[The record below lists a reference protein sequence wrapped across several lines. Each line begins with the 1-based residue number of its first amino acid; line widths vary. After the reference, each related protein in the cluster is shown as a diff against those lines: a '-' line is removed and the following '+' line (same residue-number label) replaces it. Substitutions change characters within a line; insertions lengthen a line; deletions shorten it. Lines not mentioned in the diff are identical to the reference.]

1 MLSIIIT
8 DVNDNAPYF
17 SPNSRE
23 LTVDTNMS
31 VGSTVFVVHA
41 YDIDSPGVN
50 SELKYGFLDQYD
62 FQEIKNYLSL
72 NPKTGE
78 IKLVQSLTEM
88 VGDTYTTTI
97 YAQDSGEKPLRGVLK
112 WKLKVNIANRFAP
125 EINFKSA
132 FEKLKNCNIPENGE
146 KYLAVGYFEVTD
158 DDQGHGGHADLE
170 LLNNFENFKVTEGN
184 NRFYLRSL
192 ASFDFEQQNSY
203 NITVKAHDCRDY
215 TNCDSFVTEY
225 TIELKICDENE
236 HFPIF
241 ESEVFQLEVAEEQK
255 GVEPLLQIT
264 ATDQDPGLNGKI
276 LYSIEKSNISRY
288 FSIGQNS
295 GWVSNVEQLDAEMLP
310 ELLELEIIVTD
321 QGQVITIPS

>member
-1 MLSIIIT
+1 MIT

-17 SPNSRE
+17 SPNSLE
-23 LTVDTNMS
+23 LKVDTNMS

-50 SELKYGFLDQYD
+50 SELKYGFLDQDD

-97 YAQDSGEKPLRGVLK
+97 YAQDSGEKPLRGLLK

-125 EINFKSA
+125 EISFKSVY
-132 FEKLKNCNIPENGE
+132 EKLKNCHIPENGD
-146 KYLAVGYFEVTD
+146 KNLVVGYIEVTD
-158 DDQGHGGHADLE
+158 DDQGHGGYTDLE

-184 NRFYLRSL
+184 NRFYLKTL
-192 ASFDFEQQNSY
+192 ASFDFEQENSY

-215 TNCDSFVTEY
+215 KYCESFVTEY
-225 TIELKICDENE
+225 TIKLKICDENE
-236 HFPIF
+236 HYPIF
-241 ESEVFQLEVAEEQK
+241 EREVFRLEVAEEQK
-255 GVEPLLQIT
+255 GVEPLIQIT
-264 ATDQDPGLNGKI
+264 ATDQDPGLKGKI
-276 LYSIEKSNISRY
+276 LYSIAKSYLSRY

-295 GWVSNVEQLDAEMLP
+295 GWVSNVVQLDAETLP
-310 ELLELEIIVTD
+310 ELLELEIIATD
-321 QGQVITIPS
+321 QGQVFIILS